1 MIRQMYRGQVV
12 CPSGYNVIDFINMIK
27 VLKVD
32 FQISKDYY
40 LVLNPFVQLN
50 YLQYPPKVNN
60 LQQKNL
66 IQGISRDKFI
76 NCIYRDGAEDIDEG
90 IYVSAKFGKRP
101 VVLNAE
107 RTHCY
112 FSSQGRFYKSKVWTD
127 KLGAVYGA
135 CAGSQYGEYDGKL

>member
-1 MIRQMYRGQVV
+1 MQQMYRGQVV
-12 CPSGYNVIDFINMIK
+12 HTEGYHNLDWEYGLEFFKLDFEME
-27 VLKVD
+27 D
-32 FQISKDYY
+32 DYY
-40 LVLNPFVQLN
+40 KVFNPFCQLN
-50 YLQYPPKVNN
+50 YYEYPTKVRH

-66 IQGISRDKFI
+66 VQCISKSKFF

-90 IYVSAKFGKRP
+90 IYISERFGRRS

-127 KLGAVYGA
+127 KLGVVYGA